1 MNNTIEGKPIGEN
14 NRASI
19 GFSDSTNPLFSDE
32 RAAQTPGEKFVVFFL
47 NGKFYGVSAG
57 KVAEVSQP
65 LAIVALPNA
74 PEWLLGIGNLRSE
87 IVVIVNLP
95 KIIGENSPV
104 SIKKTKLI
112 VLKTKNTDAPIAF
125 PIDKLSEIAQSN
137 DVKYQAAGAVGSPFV
152 SAKFNYKSNAVQ
164 VIDSDKLL
172 AFLTTS

>member
-1 MNNTIEGKPIGEN
+1 MNNTIEGKPIGES

-19 GFSDSTNPLFSDE
+19 GFSDSTNQLFGDE

-47 NGKFYGVSAG
+47 NDKLYGILARE
-57 KVAEVSQP
+57 VAEVSQP
-65 LAIVALPNA
+65 LSIVALPNA

-104 SIKKTKLI
+104 STKKTKLI

-137 DVKYQAAGAVGSPFV
+137 DVRRESAGAVDSPFV
-152 SAKFNYKSNAVQ
+152 SAKFNYKSNVVS

-172 AFLTTS
+172 AFLTIN